1 MDYQDFEI
9 EIASNPDGGYRVTSR
24 SGTRRAEDI
33 KLMPASELPN
43 GHSSTGEKLFDG
55 LFVGAVR
62 DAYRETRATFEG
74 RAPNEVNLGFRL
86 RMLFGEPAATS
97 ASANPAAWADL
108 NRFASHRWEALFD
121 PRSQKSLALDGRFA
135 LVRTFDTEFIEKPF
149 RIQGKPRLLLVSCDP
164 EDQERLD
171 LDGEARR
178 IKEALDKNNFF
189 VVERLHDP
197 SFFDLNLALADA
209 DEAGRPFHILH
220 FLGHGGINP
229 ATGVGHLCFVKERR
243 TERRTSPELG
253 QRLASFRSLRLV
265 VLNSCRGAEIRPR
278 PERSPFGTVALSLIE
293 SGIPA
298 VVAMQDEITDPAA
311 IAFAEA
317 FYGSLLSSGR
327 VEQAVTHGRQ
337 HIKDTENEGADEGEW
352 ELPALYLLPKDGR
365 LFEHTRRSRK
375 RGSGPKPLQ
384 IAIGSFDGWGS
395 RLRGDYDWPLDLV
408 PLFKGRFI
416 DEPDTDPWN
425 REVLSRL
432 RIFLADHLEEGR
444 PLHLR
449 LDTHLS
455 IAFAAGYLIDA
466 RAGFELTLEQPIQG
480 QAPLLWRTSEGEVPE
495 GPLWTL
501 EEPVEFNPEAGDE
514 ALAISVSNSAKRGA
528 EDYLRKAGLPVR
540 VLHSAVVAGGAGLLS
555 VKSGAHAL
563 RLAQELR
570 QLYVERDR
578 RPPGATLHVFVSCP
592 KTFAFLLGQVAG
604 PWRLIQ
610 LYEWDFRGEKHHS
623 YEPSI
628 RIDPKEIAPL
638 VPKRAARG

>member
-9 EIASNPDGGYRVTSR
+9 EIASKPDGGYQVTSR
-24 SGTRRAEDI
+24 NGGRRTANVR
-33 KLMPASELPN
+33 LTSPAQLPG
-43 GHSSTGEKLFDG
+43 GHSSSGAMLFDG
-55 LFVGAVR
+55 LFVGAVLE
-62 DAYRETRATFEG
+62 AYRETRATFEA
-74 RAPNEVNLGFRL
+74 RAVNEINLGFRMRL
-86 RMLFGEPAATS
+86 LFGNPATTS
-97 ASANPAAWADL
+97 AAANPAAWADL
-108 NRFASHRWEALFD
+108 NRFATVRWEGLFD
-121 PRSQKSLALDGRFA
+121 PRAQKALALDGRFA

-164 EDQERLD
+164 DDQEELD

-178 IKEALDKNNFF
+178 IREALDKNNFF

-197 SFFDLNLALADA
+197 SFFDLNRALADA

-220 FLGHGGINP
+220 FLGHGGINEI
-229 ATGVGHLCFVKERR
+229 TGVGHVCFVKDRK
-243 TERRTSPELG
+243 TERRTALELG
-253 QRLASFRSLRLV
+253 PRLASFRSLRLV
-265 VLNSCRGAEIRPR
+265 VLNSCRGAEIPPR
-278 PERSPFGTVALSLIE
+278 PERSPFGAVALSLIE
-293 SGIPA
+293 SGVAA
-298 VVAMQDEITDPAA
+298 VVAMQDDITDLAA

-352 ELPALYLLPKDGR
+352 TFPALYLLPKDGR

-384 IAIGSFDGWGS
+384 VAIGSFDGWGS

-416 DEPDTDPWN
+416 HEPDTDPWN

-432 RIFLADHLEEGR
+432 RSFLADNLEEGR

-455 IAFAAGYLIDA
+455 IAFAAGYLVDA
-466 RAGFELTLEQPIQG
+466 RSGIDLTLEQVLQG
-480 QAPLLWRTSEGEVPE
+480 QAPLLWRVNEGDVPP
-495 GPLWTL
+495 GPLWTFD
-501 EEPVEFNPEAGDE
+501 EPVAFDPDAGDE

-528 EDYLRKAGLPVR
+528 EDYLRAEKVPVQL
-540 VLHSAVVAGGAGLLS
+540 LHSAVVTGGPSQGA
-555 VKSGAHAL
+555 VQNGAHAL
-563 RLAQELR
+563 KLAQDLR
-570 QLYVERDR
+570 QLFVERDR
-578 RPPGATLHVFVSCP
+578 RPLGATLHVFVSCP

-604 PWRLIQ
+604 PWKRIQ
-610 LYEWDFRGEKHHS
+610 LYEWDFRGEKHNS

-628 RIDPKEIAPL
+628 CIDPKDVAPL
-638 VPKRAARG
+638 VLKRAARG